1 MEPARTGGPILRS
14 DLESKP
20 FRVGAHDPEA

>member
-1 MEPARTGGPILRS
+1 MEPPGSGGPILRS